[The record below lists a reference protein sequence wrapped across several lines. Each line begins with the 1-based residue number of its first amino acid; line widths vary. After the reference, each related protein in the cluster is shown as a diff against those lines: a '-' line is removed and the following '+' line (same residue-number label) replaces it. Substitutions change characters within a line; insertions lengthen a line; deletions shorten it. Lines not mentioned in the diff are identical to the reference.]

1 MHLPI
6 FFCLWHLEYSQE
18 YFILFFVLTPLISNT
33 NSVFTFTIIEYPGS
47 LSLPTVREIQLLELE
62 QRLLTFSDQLNLL
75 PLPGDQR
82 KIGSKLKRARESV
95 FEWAWEN
102 LNNQG
107 PANWVYSGPC
117 ETNFFASS
125 LMPLRTF
132 TFRISPK
139 STNNDSIILF
149 LICGKIP
156 LKLFTKRKSPFQC
169 SDVY

>member
-33 NSVFTFTIIEYPGS
+33 NSVFTFTIIEYRGS

-149 LICGKIP
+149 LSVGK
-156 LKLFTKRKSPFQC
+156 
-169 SDVY
+169 YH